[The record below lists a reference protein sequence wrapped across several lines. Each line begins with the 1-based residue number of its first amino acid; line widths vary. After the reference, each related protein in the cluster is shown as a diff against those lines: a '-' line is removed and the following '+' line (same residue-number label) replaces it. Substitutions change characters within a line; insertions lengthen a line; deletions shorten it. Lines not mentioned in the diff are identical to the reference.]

1 MTTNSK
7 NQKPIENH
15 WELEVYQLAF
25 DAAMRIYHL
34 SKQFPKEELYSLTD
48 QIRKASRSVC
58 SNIAE
63 GWGRRRYLAA
73 FVNKLNE
80 AESEARETFCW
91 IQFSV
96 KCGYLSREAGKDL
109 HATYDKIIGKL
120 VTMENNPYPWLLPA
134 KHQKK

>member
-1 MTTNSK
+1 MAQKSEK
-7 NQKPIENH
+7 QKPIENH

-25 DAAMRIYHL
+25 DAAMRIYRL
-34 SKQFPKEELYSLTD
+34 SKQFPKEERYSLTD

-80 AESEARETFCW
+80 AESEARETLCW
-91 IQFSV
+91 LQFSV
-96 KCGYLSREAGKDL
+96 KCEYLAREEGMDL
-109 HATYDKIIGKL
+109 HTTYDNIIGKL

-134 KHQKK
+134 KQKQN